1 MFRVVCSPLFRSPA
15 DRWASERVVCVC
27 FSFFR
32 RFAKVVVFGHVWTVK
47 LSRQVGFVGDG
58 VPPTHPS
65 LERCPVTFHTPR
77 CVFPVWLT
85 HTGGG
90 NGGNHWRA
98 LKPIDDDV
106 DETFHNCPHI
116 IAPTR
121 RRLPGAERWVANVCR
136 RIIKNPV
143 RRGTIN
149 MIPSLPGIC
158 PICACVSLGSI
169 GLWFYMCGGREVHVH
184 HTHTPIIGTQ
194 LQLLH

>member
-1 MFRVVCSPLFRSPA
+1 MGKGTCRVFVFLFFIVSLRWSCLVMFELSNSAGRLVSWVMAYHRRTRHWNGALSLFTHLDA
-15 DRWASERVVCVC
+15 
-27 FSFFR
+27 FSQC
-32 RFAKVVVFGHVWTVK
+32 GWH
-47 LSRQVGFVGDG
+47 
-58 VPPTHPS
+58 
-65 LERCPVTFHTPR
+65 
-77 CVFPVWLT
+77 T

-116 IAPTR
+116 IAPTG
-121 RRLPGAERWVANVCR
+121 RRLPGAERRVANVCR
-136 RIIKNPV
+136 RIIKNPI

-158 PICACVSLGSI
+158 PICACVRFGSI
-169 GLWFYMCGGREVHVH
+169 SLWFYMCGGREVHVH
-184 HTHTPIIGTQ
+184 HTNTPIIGTQ